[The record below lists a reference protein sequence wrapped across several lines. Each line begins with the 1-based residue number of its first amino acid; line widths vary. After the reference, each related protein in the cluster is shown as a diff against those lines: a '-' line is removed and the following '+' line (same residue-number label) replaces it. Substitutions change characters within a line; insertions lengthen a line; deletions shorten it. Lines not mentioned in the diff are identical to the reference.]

1 MVSSLAESPDNELQG
16 EFYAS
21 LRNVL
26 DRHAP
31 LVTRTVTART
41 SAPWI
46 IEEIKIVECWLRCVG
61 QTDVGALVA

>member
-46 IEEIKIVECWLRCVG
+46 IEEIKIVEC
-61 QTDVGALVA
+61 